1 MCRFLAYK
9 GNDIL
14 MADLLMNAEHS
25 LITQSIHSR
34 ERDEPLNG
42 DGFGVG
48 WYLEKDPVPC
58 LFTSVIPAWSNANL
72 HRISEKIRS
81 SCIFAHVRAAT
92 SGLLVSDVNCHP
104 FQHGKF
110 LWMHNGMIGPIDK
123 IRRRMRDSLSDEH
136 YDIIL
141 GTSDSEHSFAVFLE
155 QLGKDKESPTM
166 ENMEKALVATIE
178 KILHWSNEVDDDSAT
193 YLNFAV
199 TDGEKML
206 ISRFVSDDGED
217 PPTLYVSCGS
227 TFELHNGD
235 FRMKR
240 DCQGLQTALVSS
252 EPLTS
257 VREDWL
263 EVPPNHLVTISE
275 NNKVEMKP
283 IKLTV

>member
-14 MADLLMNAEHS
+14 MADLLMKAEHS
-25 LITQSIHSR
+25 LITQSINSR

-48 WYLEKDPVPC
+48 WYLENDPVPC
-58 LFTSVIPAWSNANL
+58 FFTSVVPAWSNANL

-81 SCIFAHVRAAT
+81 SCFFAHVRAAT
-92 SGLLVSDVNCHP
+92 SGLMVSDVNCHP
-104 FQHGKF
+104 FQHKRF

-141 GTSDSEHSFAVFLE
+141 GTSDSEHAFAVFLE
-155 QLGKDKESPTM
+155 ALGKNKENPSM
-166 ENMEKALVATIE
+166 ENMEEAMVTTIE
-178 KILHWSNEVDDDSAT
+178 KILKWSHDVNDDSPT

-199 TDGEKML
+199 TDGDKML
-206 ISRFVSDDGED
+206 VSRFVSHDGEE
-217 PPTLYVSCGS
+217 PPSLYVSCGS
-227 TFELHNGD
+227 TFELYNGD
-235 FRMKR
+235 FRMRR
-240 DCQGLQTALVSS
+240 DSQGAQTALVSS

-257 VREDWL
+257 VREDWVK
-263 EVPPNHLVTISE
+263 VPRNHLLLISPE
-275 NNKVEMKP
+275 NRVEMKP
-283 IKLTV
+283 IELT